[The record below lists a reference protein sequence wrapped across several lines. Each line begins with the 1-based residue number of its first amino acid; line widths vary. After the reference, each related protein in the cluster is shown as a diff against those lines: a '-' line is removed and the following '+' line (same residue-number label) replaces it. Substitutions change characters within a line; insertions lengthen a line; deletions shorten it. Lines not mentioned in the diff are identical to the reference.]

1 MYTLFIDTHLWDI
14 LIYLLKDGKV
24 VDKELVSNKKIIV
37 NIFFQA
43 LLKLSTVLN

>member
-24 VDKELVSNKKIIV
+24 VDKELVINKKNNNESGIR
-37 NIFFQA
+37 
-43 LLKLSTVLN
+43 